1 LQGLG
6 TAEVGNN
13 VGRNET
19 DASVSSAELIS
30 VRDVACALEHR
41 LNGLS
46 ERLDSL
52 VKQVDDMYDQISEN
66 ELICERTIS
75 KIADD
80 MDAQTRPQAT
90 QGDTYASVLK
100 SNLCL
105 NKDHKE

>member
-19 DASVSSAELIS
+19 DALAS
-30 VRDVACALEHR
+30 
-41 LNGLS
+41 
-46 ERLDSL
+46 RLDSL

-80 MDAQTRPQAT
+80 MDAQSRAQAT

>member
-13 VGRNET
+13 EGRNET
-19 DASVSSAELIS
+19 DASVSSAELTS
-30 VRDVACALEHR
+30 ARDVACALEHR
-41 LNGLS
+41 LSGLS
-46 ERLDSL
+46 KRLDGL

-66 ELICERTIS
+66 ELICERTIN
-75 KIADD
+75 KIAGD
-80 MDAQTRPQAT
+80 MDAKSRAQAT

-100 SNLCL
+100 SNLCP

>member
-1 LQGLG
+1 MQGLG

-19 DASVSSAELIS
+19 DALASSAELTS
-30 VRDVACALEHR
+30 ARDVACALEHR

-46 ERLDSL
+46 ERLDRL

-75 KIADD
+75 SLGRYVFGSEISYKKPPP
-80 MDAQTRPQAT
+80 RLP
-90 QGDTYASVLK
+90 GLG
-100 SNLCL
+100 C
-105 NKDHKE
+105 

>member
-1 LQGLG
+1 M
-6 TAEVGNN
+6 
-13 VGRNET
+13 GRNET
-19 DASVSSAELIS
+19 DALASSAELTS
-30 VRDVACALEHR
+30 ARDVACALEHR

-66 ELICERTIS
+66 DLICERTIS

-80 MDAQTRPQAT
+80 MDAQSHTQAT
-90 QGDTYASVLK
+90 QEDTYASVLK

>member
-1 LQGLG
+1 M
-6 TAEVGNN
+6 
-13 VGRNET
+13 GRNET
-19 DASVSSAELIS
+19 DALASSAELTS
-30 VRDVACALEHR
+30 ARDVACALEHR
-41 LNGLS
+41 FNGLS

-66 ELICERTIS
+66 EFFCERTIS

-80 MDAQTRPQAT
+80 MDAQSRAQAT

-100 SNLCL
+100 SNLCP

>member
-1 LQGLG
+1 MQGLG

-30 VRDVACALEHR
+30 ARDVACALERR
-41 LNGLS
+41 LSGLS
-46 ERLDSL
+46 KRLDGL
-52 VKQVDDMYDQISEN
+52 VKQADDMYDQISEN

-75 KIADD
+75 KIVDD
-80 MDAQTRPQAT
+80 MDAQSRAQAT

>member
-6 TAEVGNN
+6 TAKVGNN

-19 DASVSSAELIS
+19 DALASSAELIS
-30 VRDVACALEHR
+30 ARDVACALESR
-41 LNGLS
+41 LSGLS
-46 ERLDSL
+46 KRLDGL

-75 KIADD
+75 KITDD
-80 MDAQTRPQAT
+80 MDAQSRAQAA

>member
-1 LQGLG
+1 MQGLG

-30 VRDVACALEHR
+30 ARDVACALERR
-41 LNGLS
+41 LSGLS
-46 ERLDSL
+46 KRLDGL

-66 ELICERTIS
+66 ELICEKTIS

-80 MDAQTRPQAT
+80 MDAQSRAQAA

-105 NKDHKE
+105 NKDLKE

>member
-1 LQGLG
+1 
-6 TAEVGNN
+6 VGNN

-19 DASVSSAELIS
+19 DALASSAELTS
-30 VRDVACALEHR
+30 ARDVAYALEHR

-52 VKQVDDMYDQISEN
+52 VKQVDEMYDQISEN

-80 MDAQTRPQAT
+80 IDAQSRAQAT